1 MGSAGDAESV
11 LYNPHFALVLS
22 GLGRAKLCRAVP
34 SQTSRGERGLL
45 RRVQTC

>member
-22 GLGRAKLCRAVP
+22 GPGQAVPCRAEP
-34 SQTSRGERGLL
+34 DQ
-45 RRVQTC
+45 